1 MLYAKIKD
9 KKIQS
14 IIDFLMNYSTAIII
28 TVLFC
33 LLLLVVNDHVREK
46 YSTDIVGYIE
56 NSMPLS
62 IEEKAWIERNKIVF
76 GADNNSPPLRYVDL
90 GTGQYKGT
98 TLDIVDAI
106 SEELKVPVIVKPYVF
121 KEALIN
127 LENGNINMFDM
138 FPSDERSKK
147 YLFTTP
153 IYRLCAII
161 ITNQSNMGIDSYN
174 DLEGLKV
181 STPEGDYAEEFLRE
195 KGINVQWVKK
205 PNMEESMKLLLE
217 NKIDCV
223 VGDEPVVVYF
233 KDRMDKENKLKIIN
247 TTLYEKEV
255 VFGINKKDETLKR
268 ILNKTILQIRKKG
281 TIQRIQQ
288 KWFGISVS
296 FDSDTSIWN
305 FLAIVTVTV
314 LFVFL
319 LLFYLMVFWNKNL
332 NREVNNRTEELYNS
346 KNDLQTILDGL
357 AYFMMVAD
365 SEGII
370 TNANMAFTHF
380 VKLSREQVI
389 GSNIM
394 DYCDLIFPLKNFQHI
409 WDNVK
414 KGEKTKFEF
423 NNEGSFEVEVFPINN
438 IKNELI
444 KLLFVIKDVTEINMT
459 QRKLIQAEKMVHVGQ
474 MAAGI
479 AHEIRNPLG
488 VIKSYV
494 YLLKKQPEM
503 TGEIQEKSIKAIDSS
518 VERATKIIDNLLNYS
533 RMADEEVGMVKLDK
547 FIEDILELQ
556 SHLMKNK
563 NIDITVD
570 CRIEGMLTL
579 NKESLRHILIN
590 IISNAILAMPNGG
603 KLKILCKKDGDNIVI
618 GVSDTGVGISKKDIE
633 NIYYP
638 FFTKRE
644 VGEGTGLGLYIAYK
658 EVHKLKGEIV
668 VESEEGKG
676 STFTIIFPDYRDMK
690 I

>member
-1 MLYAKIKD
+1 
-9 KKIQS
+9 
-14 IIDFLMNYSTAIII
+14 
-28 TVLFC
+28 
-33 LLLLVVNDHVREK
+33 
-46 YSTDIVGYIE
+46 
-56 NSMPLS
+56 MP
-62 IEEKAWIERNKIVF
+62 
-76 GADNNSPPLRYVDL
+76 
-90 GTGQYKGT
+90 
-98 TLDIVDAI
+98 
-106 SEELKVPVIVKPYVF
+106 
-121 KEALIN
+121 
-127 LENGNINMFDM
+127 
-138 FPSDERSKK
+138 
-147 YLFTTP
+147 
-153 IYRLCAII
+153 
-161 ITNQSNMGIDSYN
+161 
-174 DLEGLKV
+174 
-181 STPEGDYAEEFLRE
+181 
-195 KGINVQWVKK
+195 
-205 PNMEESMKLLLE
+205 
-217 NKIDCV
+217 
-223 VGDEPVVVYF
+223 
-233 KDRMDKENKLKIIN
+233 
-247 TTLYEKEV
+247 
-255 VFGINKKDETLKR
+255 
-268 ILNKTILQIRKKG
+268 
-281 TIQRIQQ
+281 
-288 KWFGISVS
+288 
-296 FDSDTSIWN
+296 
-305 FLAIVTVTV
+305 
-314 LFVFL
+314 
-319 LLFYLMVFWNKNL
+319 
-332 NREVNNRTEELYNS
+332 
-346 KNDLQTILDGL
+346 
-357 AYFMMVAD
+357 
-365 SEGII
+365 
-370 TNANMAFTHF
+370 F

-423 NNEGSFEVEVFPINN
+423 SNEGSFEVEVFPINN

-494 YLLKKQPEM
+494 YLLKKQPGM

-603 KLKILCKKDGDNIVI
+603 KLKILCKKDGGNIVI

-638 FFTKRE
+638 FFTKRK